1 MIRFM
6 LGLGLIIAGVGAAEG
21 SIGLGTSLVISAAGI
36 IVMVWGVVGMARKG
50 QLLG

>member
-6 LGLGLIIAGVGAAEG
+6 LGLGTIFAGVAAAEG
-21 SIGLGTSLVISAAGI
+21 TAGLGTSAIISAAGV
-36 IVMVWGVVGMARKG
+36 IVLSWGLFGMARKG